1 MGDIRGF
8 RRHGQV
14 LEGMGEVFGRRG
26 RIWEAK
32 ARLERHGRGIWEG
45 WEKLGGMDKSWRLM
59 KGIGEAY
66 DM

>member
-1 MGDIRGF
+1 M
-8 RRHGQV
+8 
-14 LEGMGEVFGRRG
+14 EGMGEAFGRRG

-59 KGIGEAY
+59 KGIGEAF